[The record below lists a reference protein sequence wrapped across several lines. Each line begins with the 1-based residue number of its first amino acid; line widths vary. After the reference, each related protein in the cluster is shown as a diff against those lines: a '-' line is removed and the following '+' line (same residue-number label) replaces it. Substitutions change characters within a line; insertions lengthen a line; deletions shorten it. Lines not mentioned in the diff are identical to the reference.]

1 MFAVVICYT
10 FTKEMVNIFN
20 ITKTE
25 SRQHWKKWRVKAM
38 ALYKVKYQ
46 GYYLIEAD
54 SIDEAL
60 ETCRADFEV
69 EFEEWENIDAEM
81 VEE

>member
-1 MFAVVICYT
+1 
-10 FTKEMVNIFN
+10 
-20 ITKTE
+20 
-25 SRQHWKKWRVKAM
+25 M